1 MALTA
6 YKKTGLTGG
15 TANDLDGVDGSGL
28 VDGDFAFV
36 TVSNRVYFYL
46 LDVDGGAGEA
56 SPDIIIPDG
65 NPGAINW
72 VLQHTSGSITDFE
85 NAL

>member
-36 TVSNRVYFYL
+36 TEGNRLYFYL
-46 LDVDGGAGEA
+46 LDD
-56 SPDIIIPDG
+56 DL
-65 NPGAINW
+65 NQN
-72 VLQHTSGSITDFE
+72 
-85 NAL
+85 